1 MTTSGVRGAAVPLAV
16 AVLVLAVVVG
26 AAAAT
31 GRVSWWGADRVTA
44 NAGDSGPG
52 GDGGGVPGSTGSGAP
67 GVQPSDG
74 GEQPP
79 ADQPMTRFTSV
90 TQAGD
95 GRALTVTFWG
105 GVADCY
111 VYTVLA
117 IETADVVELRLQ
129 ERPRAGAKV
138 CIELAQEHT
147 RTVQL
152 TAALGGREVVD
163 AQTGDTLLAP
173 SP

>member
-1 MTTSGVRGAAVPLAV
+1 
-16 AVLVLAVVVG
+16 
-26 AAAAT
+26 
-31 GRVSWWGADRVTA
+31 
-44 NAGDSGPG
+44 
-52 GDGGGVPGSTGSGAP
+52 
-67 GVQPSDG
+67 
-74 GEQPP
+74 
-79 ADQPMTRFTSV
+79 
-90 TQAGD
+90 
-95 GRALTVTFWG
+95 VTFWG